1 MRGWC
6 IKEPVVCQYGISKA
20 TKEPCDNSD
29 TPRQG
34 GETTKR
40 ISVDEGDAYMSICSC
55 CFKRF
60 IKRKVEGN
68 WFGWFDCDY
77 PPQARV
83 VGSKWY
89 YDNVVSQK
97 VRALPTPPSASEAS
111 EEEAPEEAAPEEAAP
126 EEAAPEAEVEELQK
140 GLEKMSIS
148 EKPTKE
154 ELKKKIKEIQKNA
167 KPGKMSLK
175 EIQAAFKEITNLR
188 SQIHML

>member
-1 MRGWC
+1 MTSSNYTCEAR
-6 IKEPVVCQYGISKA
+6 ILDQLKTTPVPHSTTKA
-20 TKEPCDNSD
+20 C
-29 TPRQG
+29 G

-97 VRALPTPPSASEAS
+97 VRALPTPPSASEAP
-111 EEEAPEEAAPEEAAP
+111 EEEAPEEAAP

-154 ELKKKIKEIQKNA
+154 ELKKKIKDIQKNA